1 MSKHQVVE
9 HDGEREA
16 AVHVDRGAWYDGR
29 VSGHTGSHVRIHLE
43 EDGMMTGRISTRD
56 DVYHVEPAWRHVANA
71 DHGTMIAYRE
81 SDVLS
86 GDHGGAGPRCQSAR
100 ESGTVSDDHLQRS
113 LNNRTR
119 RSVSFSSEI
128 ADAKTPRLSQCPL
141 MLVADY
147 RFYREMG
154 ASSVKTTVSYL
165 ISLIDRVH
173 RMYEETDFDGYTG
186 MGFSIKKILVHTG
199 PTPTQAGALHYNM
212 FRTSWDVRQLLEV
225 FSREPGHADFC
236 LAHLFTDTKFEGGVL
251 GLAYVGSHRRG
262 SVGGVCSP
270 KYYKGGHSLHLNTG
284 LSSSRN
290 HQGQRVITRE
300 ADLVTAHELGHNW
313 GSEHD
318 PDMAECSPRAREGGS
333 YLMYTYAVSG
343 YDVNN
348 NKFSP
353 CSLRSIKK
361 VLAAKSSQCFTEPE
375 ESFCGNLRVEADEEC
390 DAGFPGTEERDPCCD
405 ENCRLRPRAQ
415 CSDQNSACCEGCRHA
430 RAGQVCR
437 QENLATCDTEARC
450 SGLGSACPPSS
461 AMEDGAQCEDGG
473 RCQGGRCQTFCEAR
487 GGQSCQCDSEE
498 GACLRCCRSI
508 LRNSTCSVVR
518 PRLELA
524 RGTPCYQGLCNNG
537 VCEKAR
543 QQVVRFWDIIDDF
556 SLTTATRVLRDHLV
570 MIVILVTLSVWIPVS
585 VLISWLDTT
594 RREAAQA
601 ERKWRQQ
608 SGQLVHP
615 GDTRRVV
622 RVSVPRRNGTR
633 GQGEAAAVTLT
644 SVRLNQ
650 LDGEPPDDDRGRT
663 HVTLHA
669 VGSTNHIGTSN
680 QESCL

>member
-1 MSKHQVVE
+1 M
-9 HDGEREA
+9 EREA
-16 AVHVDRGAWYDGR
+16 AVHVDLDAWYEGR
-29 VSGHTGSHVRIHLE
+29 VYGQTGSHVRMHL
-43 EDGMMTGRISTRD
+43 EDGMMTARIQTQD
-56 DVYHVEPAWRHVANA
+56 DTVYHVEPAWRHVTSA
-71 DHGTMIAYRE
+71 DQGTMIVYRE
-81 SDVLS
+81 SDVVTA
-86 GDHGGAGPRCQSAR
+86 DHRGAGPSCHTAR
-100 ESGTVSDDHLQRS
+100 ESAIVSDDHLQQS

-119 RSVSFSSEI
+119 RSVSFNSEI
-128 ADAKTPRLSQCPL
+128 SDDKTPRLSRCPL

-147 RFYREMG
+147 RFFKEMG
-154 ASSVKTTVSYL
+154 GSSTKTTVSYL

-186 MGFSIKKILVHTG
+186 MGFTIKKILVHTS
-199 PTPTQAGALHYNM
+199 PTPTQPGALHYNM
-212 FRTSWDVRQLLEV
+212 FRSSWDVRQLLEV

-236 LAHLFTDTKFEGGVL
+236 LAHLFTDTKFDGGVL

-270 KYYKGGHSLHLNTG
+270 KYYKGGHSLNLNTG

-348 NKFSP
+348 KKFSP

-375 ESFCGNLRVEADEEC
+375 DSFCGNLRVESDEEC
-390 DAGFPGTEERDPCCD
+390 DAGFPGSEERDPCCD

-415 CSDQNSACCEGCRHA
+415 CSDKNSACCEGCRYA
-430 RAGQVCR
+430 RAGQLCR
-437 QENLATCDTEARC
+437 QENLATCDKKARC
-450 SGLGSACPPSS
+450 TGLGAECPQSAV
-461 AMEDGAQCEDGG
+461 MEDGVKCEDEGSCKGG
-473 RCQGGRCQTFCEAR
+473 RCQSFCEAR

-498 GACLRCCRSI
+498 EACLRCCRSI
-508 LRNSTCSVVR
+508 LSNSTCSVVR
-518 PRLELA
+518 PSMELPI
-524 RGTPCYQGLCNNG
+524 GTPCYQGLCNSG
-537 VCEKAR
+537 VCEKTR
-543 QQVVRFWDIIDDF
+543 QEVVRFWDIIDDF
-556 SLTTATRVLRDHLV
+556 SLTTATRVLKDNLV
-570 MIVILVTLSVWIPVS
+570 LIVILVTLSVWIPVS
-585 VLISWLDTT
+585 VLISWLDHT
-594 RREAAQA
+594 RREAALA

-608 SGQLVHP
+608 SEQLVHP
-615 GDTRRVV
+615 SDNRRVV
-622 RVSVPRRNGTR
+622 RVRVPRSNGTR
-633 GQGEAAAVTLT
+633 GHRGSGASSSNPVTLT

-650 LDGEPPDDDRGRT
+650 LDGEVPDDERVRVNVIFNDE
-663 HVTLHA
+663 
-669 VGSTNHIGTSN
+669 GSSQMGTIN